1 MTHTQKIGEHGSA
14 RLLNEDILLAAL
26 VALNMAKTGRT
37 YLKMDSH
44 PIRIP
49 PLDPTSLVLF
59 GEGPLC
65 LVKATAASGF
75 SMNHPCLVFLNLP
88 QPRDKYSYHST
99 EGLTLRG
106 RAVGTKKCTNSADGL
121 RSG

>member
-49 PLDPTSLVLF
+49 PI
-59 GEGPLC
+59 GPNQSC
-65 LVKATAASGF
+65 SV
-75 SMNHPCLVFLNLP
+75 
-88 QPRDKYSYHST
+88 
-99 EGLTLRG
+99 RG
-106 RAVGTKKCTNSADGL
+106 RAPLLGQGHGCL
-121 RSG
+121 RIFHEPSLSSFSESPPAS

>member
-1 MTHTQKIGEHGSA
+1 MTHAQKIGEHGSA
-14 RLLNEDILLAAL
+14 RVNEDIPPAAL

-59 GEGPLC
+59 EEEPLLGQDHGC
-65 LVKATAASGF
+65 LRMFHEPSLSSFSESPQAS
-75 SMNHPCLVFLNLP
+75 
-88 QPRDKYSYHST
+88 
-99 EGLTLRG
+99 
-106 RAVGTKKCTNSADGL
+106 
-121 RSG
+121 